1 MALDGSRWSGTLFAA
16 LQAKGFMGSRLQD
29 FTDAVGKGSV
39 THVVGKSFT
48 TLDVGTVP
56 GNGVGTGVGIIG
68 FAPSQISSLIF
79 SFCQGA
85 GFTGSRLRDVCDAVG
100 QAASVEMALASLSS
114 IDAPVFLGV
123 GNIVPG
129 SIGVDGGGWGSSIQS
144 VGSGENFIGSKWP
157 DFAQAL
163 GKGQAL
169 PVQSTGTGILAIT
182 GSPSGVPV
190 PGTGNGSGTIS

>member
-1 MALDGSRWSGTLFAA
+1 
-16 LQAKGFMGSRLQD
+16 MGSRLHD
-29 FTDAVGKGSV
+29 FTDAVGPGSA
-39 THVVGKSFT
+39 THVIGKPFT

-68 FAPSQISSLIF
+68 FAPSQIASLIF
-79 SFCQGA
+79 SFCQSA
-85 GFTGSRLRDVCDAVG
+85 GFLGSKLQDVCDACG
-100 QAASVEMALASLSS
+100 QAASAELALASLSS

-129 SIGVDGGGWGSSIQS
+129 SIGVDGSAWGSSIQS
-144 VGSGENFIGSKWP
+144 IGSGENFVGSKWP

-163 GKGQAL
+163 GKGHAL

-190 PGTGNGSGTIS
+190 PGSGSGTGVIS